1 MAIKEI
7 FPGIYKEGQRLYTK
21 NLTPG
26 RKISIEKLYEADGI
40 EYRSWNPYR
49 SKMAAAI
56 LKHCCIMP
64 IRADAH
70 ILYLGAAN
78 GTTASYFS
86 DIAFEGMLYAVEV
99 SFQAMKDLLKVCT
112 HRPNIVPIMG
122 NARKPESY
130 EAIVENVNVLYQDI
144 AQRDQVNIFIENMH
158 RFDIKEGVLMVKA
171 RSIDVSLKP
180 KHVFERVKE
189 DLSRNFHIKET
200 VPLTPYARDHM
211 AIFVGDA

>member
-1 MAIKEI
+1 MAMKEI

-26 RKISIEKLYEADGI
+26 RKISIEKLYEANGI

-56 LKHCCIMP
+56 LNHCCIMP

-86 DIAFEGMLYAVEV
+86 DIAFDGMLYAVEV

-112 HRPNIVPIMG
+112 HRPNMVPIMG
-122 NARKPESY
+122 DARKPESY
-130 EAIVENVNVLYQDI
+130 ETIVENVNVVYQDI

-158 RFDIKEGVLMVKA
+158 RFHVKEGVLMVKA
-171 RSIDVSLKP
+171 RSIDVSMKP
-180 KHVFERVKE
+180 KNVFEKVKQ
-189 DLSRNFHIKET
+189 DVSHHFDVKET
-200 VPLTPYARDHM
+200 VSLNPYARDHM
-211 AIFVGDA
+211 AIFVRGS